1 LNYRRMGRTG
11 LKVSDIS
18 LGTWINFGGKIDEDA
33 ASAVLDAALD
43 AGINLF
49 DTADVYE
56 RGKAEEALGRW
67 MKGKNRSELVVATK
81 GRSRMADDPN
91 GQGAHRKHLTE
102 ACHASLKRLG
112 TDYIDLYQI
121 HWPDPETP
129 LDETM
134 SALND
139 LVRQGKVLY
148 VGCSNFSAEMI
159 AEANGIADRRNW
171 ERFTCLQPP
180 YNMFRRDIEGSQM
193 PRCAKEGMG
202 IIAYSPL
209 AQGLLTDKY
218 LGGSPPEGSRAAGNE
233 GLMKQLEQRLPK
245 IKKLERLAADRG
257 IKLSQLAL
265 AWILSHPEMTSCIVG
280 ASRPEQVAEN
290 AAASGVSLSPEE
302 LSKIEGI
309 LSGEEP

>member
-1 LNYRRMGRTG
+1 MNYRRMGATG

-33 ASAVLDAALD
+33 AFAVLDAAMD
-43 AGINLF
+43 AGINLY

-56 RGKAEEALGRW
+56 AGRAEEVLGRW
-67 MKGKNRSELVVATK
+67 LKGRDRSKLVVATK
-81 GRSRMADDPN
+81 GRSRMGDGPN
-91 GQGAHRKHLTE
+91 DQGAHRKRIHE

-129 LDETM
+129 LEETM
-134 SALND
+134 SVLND

-148 VGCSNFSAEMI
+148 IGCSNFSAEMI
-159 AEANGIADRRNW
+159 AEANGIAERRNC
-171 ERFTCLQPP
+171 EKFTCLQPP
-180 YNMFRRDIEGSQM
+180 YNMFRRDIEKSQM

-209 AQGLLTDKY
+209 AQGLLSDKY
-218 LGGSPPEGSRAAGNE
+218 LGGTPPEGSRAKNNE
-233 GLMKQLEQRLPK
+233 GMTKQLERQLPK
-245 IKKLERLAADRG
+245 LKKLGDLAASKG

-265 AWILSHPEMTSCIVG
+265 AWNLSHPEMTSCIVG
-280 ASRPEQVAEN
+280 ATKPEQVAEN
-290 AAASGVSLSPEE
+290 AAASDVTLSPEE
-302 LSKIEGI
+302 LERIEGI
-309 LSGEEP
+309 LSEEG

>member
-1 LNYRRMGRTG
+1 MNYRRMGATG

-33 ASAVLDAALD
+33 AFAVLDAALES
-43 AGINLF
+43 GMNLF

-56 RGKAEEALGRW
+56 AGRAEEVMGRW
-67 MKGKNRSELVVATK
+67 LKGRDRSKLVIATK
-81 GRSRMADDPN
+81 GRSRMGDDPN

-102 ACHASLKRLG
+102 ACHASLKRLD

-129 LDETM
+129 LSETM
-134 SALND
+134 SVLND

-148 VGCSNFSAEMI
+148 IGCSNFSAEMI
-159 AEANGIADRRNW
+159 AEANGIAERRNW
-171 ERFTCLQPP
+171 EKFTCLQPP

-209 AQGLLTDKY
+209 AQGLLSDKY
-218 LGGSPPEGSRAAGNE
+218 LEGTPPEGSRAQNNE
-233 GLMKQLEQRLPK
+233 GMTKQLERQLPK
-245 IKKLERLAADRG
+245 LMRRGDLAASKG
-257 IKLSQLAL
+257 VKLSQLAL
-265 AWILSHPEMTSCIVG
+265 AWNLSHPEMTSCIVG

-290 AAASGVSLSPEE
+290 AAASDVKLSPEE
-302 LSKIEGI
+302 LEQIEGI
-309 LSGEEP
+309 LSD

>member
-1 LNYRRMGRTG
+1 MNYRRMGRTG
-11 LKVSDIS
+11 LKVSEIS

-33 ASAVLDAALD
+33 AFAVLDAALD
-43 AGINLF
+43 QGINLF

-56 RGKAEEALGRW
+56 RGKAEEVLGRW
-67 MKGKNRSELVVATK
+67 LKGRDRSKLVIATK
-81 GRSRMADDPN
+81 GRSKMADDPN
-91 GQGAHRKHLTE
+91 GQGAHRKRIKD
-102 ACHASLKRLG
+102 ACDASLKRLG

-129 LDETM
+129 LEETM
-134 SALND
+134 GILND

-148 VGCSNFSAEMI
+148 IGCSNFSAEMI
-159 AEANGIADRRNW
+159 AEASGIADRRNW

-180 YNMFRRDIEGSQM
+180 YNMFRRDIEGSQL

-218 LGGSPPEGSRAAGNE
+218 LGGEVPEGSRAESNE
-233 GLMKQLEQRLPK
+233 NLAKQLEKRLP
-245 IKKLERLAADRG
+245 IIRKLGDMAQSKG

-280 ASRPEQVAEN
+280 ATKPEQVAEN
-290 AAASGVSLSPEE
+290 AAASEVTLSPEE
-302 LSKIEGI
+302 REQIEAI
-309 LSGEEP
+309 LSEEEK

>member
-1 LNYRRMGRTG
+1 MNYRRLGRAG
-11 LKVSDIS
+11 MKVSDIS
-18 LGTWINFGGKIDEDA
+18 LGTWINFGGRIDDEA
-33 ASAVLDAALD
+33 AFAVLDAGLD

-56 RGKAEEALGRW
+56 AGKAEAVLGRW
-67 MKGKNRSELVVATK
+67 MQGKNRDELVIATK
-81 GRSRMADDPN
+81 GRSQMGDHPN
-91 GQGAHRKHLTE
+91 AKGAHRKRIFD

-129 LDETM
+129 QEETM
-134 SALND
+134 SILND

-148 VGCSNFSAEMI
+148 IGCSNYSAEMI

-171 ERFTCLQPP
+171 ERFVSLQPP
-180 YNMFRRDIEGSQM
+180 YNMFNRGIEGSQM
-193 PRCAKEGMG
+193 PRGAKEGMG

-209 AQGLLTDKY
+209 AQGLLSDKY
-218 LGGSPPEGSRAAGNE
+218 LGGAAPEGSRASGNE
-233 GLMKQLEQRLPK
+233 GLSKQLERRLPQMKQLGEMASSK
-245 IKKLERLAADRG
+245 G

-280 ASRPEQVAEN
+280 ATRPEQVAEN
-290 AAASGVSLSPEE
+290 AAASDVTLSAEE
-302 LSKIEGI
+302 RERIEAI
-309 LSGEEP
+309 LSEGA